1 MIPKYLLIIQN
12 KGSHRGQ
19 MHSTESDHS
28 FKRGILLKDNCSF
41 FRGFHSSLTVMSN
54 LMLMN

>member
-28 FKRGILLKDNCSF
+28 FK
-41 FRGFHSSLTVMSN
+41 
-54 LMLMN
+54 